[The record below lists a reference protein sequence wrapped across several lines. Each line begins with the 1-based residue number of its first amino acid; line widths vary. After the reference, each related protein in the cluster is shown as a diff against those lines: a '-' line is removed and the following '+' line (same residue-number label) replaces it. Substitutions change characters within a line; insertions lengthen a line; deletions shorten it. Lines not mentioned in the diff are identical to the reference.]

1 MPEFPILCLPI
12 ELQALVV
19 RHVAQNS
26 FEDLFRLGA
35 TCKSMR
41 SLTND
46 AEVCASLDMFKY
58 PWRMSG
64 FILRR
69 LLRRCYL
76 EGNPS
81 TLYIKGVEYFYR
93 QDRQEE
99 GLTLIKR
106 ATDAGIERALYT
118 YAMTTAAWSGD
129 GYHFC
134 GLRRAYVCEIG
145 KPGNFGTLR
154 IARLKTCVT
163 AASG

>member
-1 MPEFPILCLPI
+1 ML
-12 ELQALVV
+12 
-19 RHVAQNS
+19 
-26 FEDLFRLGA
+26 
-35 TCKSMR
+35 
-41 SLTND
+41 
-46 AEVCASLDMFKY
+46 
-58 PWRMSG
+58 G

-106 ATDAGIERALYT
+106 AANAGFERALYT
-118 YAMTTAAWSGD
+118 YAMTIAAWSGD
-129 GYHFC
+129 GDHFC
-134 GLRRAYVCEIG
+134 GLRRAYVREIG
-145 KPGNFGTLR
+145 KIVRKLEGIGHRDHNEAFLLKRAPVNFGTLR